1 LARLAEGRDRTEPG
15 APVSQATMG
24 RPDKGADAQAAYRSV
39 IVHTI
44 PTEILVA
51 YTALVGIVAGAV
63 TSDSPEHYL
72 SLRWTLLGIFTL
84 VTPLTVAIAARL
96 HRGGSARLPLL
107 EMSAA
112 TTAALA
118 WFLAMPGSP
127 LAVSLHGSD
136 AAVASACITVGAGAL
151 LSSLAPLLRR
161 GSNSRSRKPT
171 KLDADPLQQLPAQPP
186 AIDLTKADPKPA
198 DEGVR

>member
-1 LARLAEGRDRTEPG
+1 
-15 APVSQATMG
+15 MN
-24 RPDKGADAQAAYRSV
+24 RPDNGADSQSAYRSV
-39 IVHTI
+39 IVHAI
-44 PTEILVA
+44 PTEILAA

-63 TSDSPEHYL
+63 TANSPEHYL
-72 SLRWTLLGIFTL
+72 SLRWTLLGLFTL
-84 VTPLTVAIAARL
+84 VTPLTVALAARL
-96 HRGGSARLPLL
+96 HRDGSTRVPLL

-136 AAVASACITVGAGAL
+136 AAVASACITVGAGSV

-161 GSNSRSRKPT
+161 GSNSPASEPAKPHS
-171 KLDADPLQQLPAQPP
+171 DPELPVPAQLP
-186 AIDLTKADPKPA
+186 AIDLTQPVPKHA